1 MYFCTENICYLLF
14 GLSFG
19 DIVPSDLDPRSE
31 ECLNYSCH
39 WQTKQVTDF
48 LGNCEKN
55 EQIVNLSNPEKP
67 HLYVKKKCEIVSLEL
82 EHKREI
88 TCIIWHGC
96 LV

>member
-67 HLYVKKKCEIVSLEL
+67 SYVKKIVKLYL
-82 EHKREI
+82 
-88 TCIIWHGC
+88 
-96 LV
+96 